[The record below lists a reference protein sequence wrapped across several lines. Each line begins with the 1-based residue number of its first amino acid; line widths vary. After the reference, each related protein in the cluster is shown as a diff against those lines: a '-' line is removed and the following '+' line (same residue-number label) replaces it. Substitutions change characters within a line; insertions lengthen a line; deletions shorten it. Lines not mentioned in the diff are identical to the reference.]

1 MSEQEPNVRSS
12 PWGVRLPDP
21 STEAGATS
29 PALLMPVF
37 RSEAQARLLAELFL
51 DSGNDVPEISVTDL
65 AARTDVASTIA
76 HREVQE
82 LVEAG
87 LLTDSHRDGCGDR
100 WVRPALTACR
110 SALAEVIAYGYGAKP
125 LLERELSQV
134 PGITRAFLFGS
145 WAARY
150 SGVRG
155 APPHDVDLLVMG
167 NADRDALYDACEAV
181 ERRVRRE
188 IHLTR
193 YVGDD
198 WEART
203 DGFARTVMERPIV
216 ELTLTPAR
224 DSGLSPPG

>member
-1 MSEQEPNVRSS
+1 MSDQELIVTST

-29 PALLMPVF
+29 PALLMPLF

-51 DSGNDVPEISVTDL
+51 DPGDAPEVSVADL
-65 AARTDVASTIA
+65 AARTGVASTTA
-76 HREVQE
+76 HREIRE

-87 LLTDSHRDGCGDR
+87 LLTDRHRDGERLVC
-100 WVRPALTACR
+100 PAFISCR

-155 APPHDVDLLVMG
+155 MPPHDVDLLVMG
-167 NADRDALYDACEAV
+167 NADFDALCDACEAV
-181 ERRVRRE
+181 RRRIRRE
-188 IHLTR
+188 IHLIR
-193 YVGDD
+193 YSAEK
-198 WEART
+198 WEA
-203 DGFARTVMERPIV
+203 GMEPFVQTVRERPIV
-216 ELTLTPAR
+216 ELTLGQATASEP
-224 DSGLSPPG
+224 SPP